1 MSDERRLP
9 RLSGIRL
16 ARLVLGFVALAAVA
30 GWAASF
36 VGLHGFALDPM
47 HGYTSV
53 TAWLVPGSFDGSAFA
68 CSVLVYRSSIY
79 GRAVLRGRVLMY
91 AFTAVSG
98 WINWH
103 FQANSLAQWVG
114 AALPFAAV
122 LVFDVVLSDLRAEW
136 EIRHGKR
143 AFRLR
148 LGLLALR
155 WTVDRRG
162 TWSAFRTALV
172 AVPVT
177 DLVGL
182 VAPPNVAPAE
192 PVRPS
197 EPIVTEPLPDVRGEV
212 EPGRPTT
219 QQEVHEPEA
228 QPPTAADD
236 LPVISP
242 VTESEPATARRPVP
256 PETLSERT
264 IVLRPIRDEAPA
276 KVHPD
281 QPANSS
287 KVSPIRRSD
296 HVVTTSSISGD
307 DVLVAQA
314 RRDGHTTRR
323 AIAAAY
329 GLGTARAGKI
339 ARLVKEGA

>member
-1 MSDERRLP
+1 MNSDRRLP

-30 GWAASF
+30 GWSASF

-47 HGYTSV
+47 HGYTSI

-68 CSVLVYRSSIY
+68 CSVLVYRASIY

-103 FQANSLAQWVG
+103 FQQAQLAQWVG

-136 EIRHGKR
+136 EFAHEKR

-155 WTVDRRG
+155 WAVDRKG
-162 TWSAFRTALV
+162 TWSAFRASLV

-182 VAPPNVAPAE
+182 DMPADATPE
-192 PVRPS
+192 S
-197 EPIVTEPLPDVRGEV
+197 IVTESLPVS
-212 EPGRPTT
+212 PGVSAPARPTT
-219 QQEVHEPEA
+219 T
-228 QPPTAADD
+228 QPPDAG

-242 VTESEPATARRPVP
+242 VTHQPVP
-256 PETLSERT
+256 PVTQRPIPPESLSEKT
-264 IVLRPIRDEAPA
+264 VILRPIRDEQPA
-276 KVHPD
+276 KV
-281 QPANSS
+281 QPGHTTASPA
-287 KVSPIRRSD
+287 KVSPIRRGEHTVTAQAGSD
-296 HVVTTSSISGD
+296 D
-307 DVLVAQA
+307 DLVARAQ
-314 RRDGHTTRR
+314 RDGHTTRR
-323 AIAAAY
+323 AIAQAY
-329 GLGTARAGKI
+329 GLGTERAGKI
-339 ARLVKEGA
+339 ARRVKEGA

>member
-47 HGYTSV
+47 HGYTDV

-103 FQANSLAQWVG
+103 FQGNSLAQWVG

-182 VAPPNVAPAE
+182 VAPPNVAPPE

-212 EPGRPTT
+212 EPDRPTT
-219 QQEVHEPEA
+219 HQDEPEA
-228 QPPTAADD
+228 PRPTAADD

-242 VTESEPATARRPVP
+242 VTEPESVTAHRPVP

-281 QPANSS
+281 QSAASPA
-287 KVSPIRRSD
+287 KVSPIRRSE
-296 HVVTTSSISGD
+296 HVVTAKAGSD
-307 DVLVAQA
+307 DDLVARA
-314 RRDGHTTRR
+314 RHDGHTTRR

-329 GLGTARAGKI
+329 NLGTARAGRI